1 MGRDPSHSF
10 WKRAQ
15 ADQEAGLEQESEE
28 VRGRG
33 IRVWKRGSGALEG
46 GGVPGS

>member
-10 WKRAQ
+10 WKRGQ
-15 ADQEAGLEQESEE
+15 ANQEVGLEQESEE

-33 IRVWKRGSGALEG
+33 IRVWERGGGALEG
-46 GGVPGS
+46 GDVPGS